1 MYRARHSEAR
11 IQQMLWKISYSDI
24 VFVNT
29 VCGDVVLIQLDDRLK
44 YYNTSVTLFSDVVF
58 S

>member
-1 MYRARHSEAR
+1 
-11 IQQMLWKISYSDI
+11 MLWKISYSDI